1 PTPSQQDEE
10 EVMSHTKA
18 LHPAA
23 AARGDGAGYRRFLWG
38 GLGALAPTI
47 ISLAILDHTAVADY
61 LANIEGNAAWLGGYA
76 FRFVVLFVIGGLWA
90 YFHRAEIEPLK
101 LFQLGIVAPAMITGM
116 INASTVA
123 KQENIDHAW
132 LSAPFALVAPAYADD
147 NKP

>member
-1 PTPSQQDEE
+1 
-10 EVMSHTKA
+10 MSHAHA
-18 LHPAA
+18 LQAKPIGERADE
-23 AARGDGAGYRRFLWG
+23 GGCRRFLWG

-76 FRFVVLFVIGGLWA
+76 FRVVVLFVIGGLWA

-116 INASTVA
+116 INASNVSN
-123 KQENIDHAW
+123 QEGNTSSAW
-132 LSAPFALVAPAYADD
+132 LDLPIALVG
-147 NKP
+147 